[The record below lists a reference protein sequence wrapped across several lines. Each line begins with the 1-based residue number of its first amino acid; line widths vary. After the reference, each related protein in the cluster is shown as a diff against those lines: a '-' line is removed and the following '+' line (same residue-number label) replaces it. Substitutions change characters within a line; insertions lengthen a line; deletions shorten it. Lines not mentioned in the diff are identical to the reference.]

1 VRLHRV
7 DEVSGMATS
16 RRPLLV
22 RAARRLRASSPRLL
36 AAAALAI
43 LTSTTALAVDFDYD
57 PRRPAELRAC
67 DEPRTRGRIEQ
78 ARTCYQ
84 RILRSSR
91 DPSTQAEAAWALGDV
106 RQANEYFRAALQAD
120 EKAVRPRARMGR
132 LYLETHQYGEAADLF
147 REALEIDQNDAQA
160 TLGMARLL
168 SDQFD
173 GDARKVVAEV
183 IQESNERDRVQAHAL
198 MEALLISARMDL
210 DDGKHADAAK
220 SLDRALKIADD
231 QKLPPLEA
239 YALMAGLDL
248 MRGDEKAPKWIERST
263 AYNPRFGGVYETLAH
278 YEIMRRRYREA
289 SAWLQKAVETE
300 PDRWSAQAEYG
311 VNLLR
316 LGEVDAARKAL
327 EKAYSGDP
335 FSATTVNT
343 LRVLDK
349 LKTFSV
355 TRSSS
360 PPEIVTW
367 LDKKEADALRPYVEE
382 ITRQSLETFGKR
394 YGFQPQQPV
403 TVELYPNHDDFA
415 VRTAGLPGI
424 GLLGVTFGYLV
435 AMDSPSG
442 RQAGDFH
449 WGSTLWHEMAH
460 VVTLSV
466 TDHRVPRWLSEGI
479 SVFEEWRTGP
489 TPGIAVSPRALDV
502 FREGKF
508 IGVAQLDEGF
518 IRPAYEDQVQVSYM
532 QSGLTCYFIEQK
544 YGFEKLVALLHE
556 FKKDTNT
563 AAAIEATF
571 KMSPRDFDKEFTAF
585 MNERFASFLKNGKEW
600 GSVMAASHEAEKKKD
615 WATAI
620 TSARRAIELFPDYTL
635 DGSAYLVLANA
646 LEQTGKRADAIKA
659 LQDYRRLGGWDPSAL
674 RQLARWQEEANNLQE
689 VADLQYALILIEPLD
704 GSLHARL
711 AERFAA
717 TGKPADSL
725 REYKVLLALNP
736 HDTASANF
744 GIARAL
750 NSLGNRAES
759 RRHLLEA
766 LETAP
771 HFRPAQDL
779 LLEISGKP
787 NP

>member
-1 VRLHRV
+1 VHVRKH
-7 DEVSGMATS
+7 
-16 RRPLLV
+16 PFLV
-22 RAARRLRASSPRLL
+22 
-36 AAAALAI
+36 ALALGGAGLI
-43 LTSTTALAVDFDYD
+43 GSGAVLAVDFDYD

-67 DEPRTRGRIEQ
+67 DEPRTRGRMDQ

-91 DPSTQAEAAWALGDV
+91 DSSSQAEAAWALGDV
-106 RQANEYFRAALQAD
+106 RQANELFRAAVQAD
-120 EKAVRPRARMGR
+120 EKAVRPRARWGR
-132 LYLETHQYGEAADLF
+132 LYLETHQYGDAADLF
-147 REALEIDQNDAQA
+147 REALEIDGSDAQA

-168 SDQFD
+168 SEQFD
-173 GDARKVVAEV
+173 GEARKVVGEV
-183 IQESNERDRVQAHAL
+183 IGKSSERDRVQAHAL
-198 MEALLISARMDL
+198 IEALLISARMDL
-210 DDGKHADAAK
+210 DDGKHADAQK
-220 SLDRALKIADD
+220 SLERALRIAEA

-239 YALMAGLDL
+239 YALLAGLDL
-248 MRGDEKAPKWIERST
+248 MRGDEKAPRWIERSL

-289 SAWLQKAVETE
+289 SAWLEKAVETE

-316 LGEVDAARKAL
+316 LGEVDASQKAL

-355 TRSSS
+355 TRTSS
-360 PPEIVTW
+360 PDIVTW
-367 LDKKEADALRPYVEE
+367 LDRKEADALRPYVEE
-382 ITRQSLETFGKR
+382 VARQSLETFGKR

-403 TVELYPNHDDFA
+403 TIELYPNHDDFA

-424 GLLGVTFGYLV
+424 GLLGVTFGHLV

-442 RQAGDFH
+442 RRAGDFH

-502 FREGKF
+502 FRDGKF

-532 QSGLTCYFIEQK
+532 QAGLTCYFIEQK
-544 YGFEKLVALLHE
+544 HGFDKLVALLHQ

-571 KMSPRDFDKEFTAF
+571 RMSPREFDKDFTAF
-585 MNERFASFLKNGKEW
+585 MHERFASILKDPKGW
-600 GSVMAASHEAEKKKD
+600 QSAMSAAFEAENRKD
-615 WATAI
+615 WAA
-620 TSARRAIELFPDYTL
+620 AIEHSRKAIGIFPDYTL

-646 LEQTGKRADAIKA
+646 LNQTGKRADAIKA
-659 LQDYRRLGGWDPSAL
+659 LQDYRRLGGWNPTAL
-674 RQLARWQEEANNLQE
+674 RQLATWLEEAQNPQE
-689 VADLQYALILIEPLD
+689 AAEIHYALVLIEPLD
-704 GSLHARL
+704 STLHSRL
-711 AERFAA
+711 AERYAA
-717 TGKPADSL
+717 TGKPAESL

-750 NSLGNRAES
+750 HSLGNRAES

-779 LLEISGKP
+779 LLELSGKP